1 MLGVLHPG
9 TGGRPLPVQ
18 ASRSHRM
25 FRKACACICG
35 LQLDGRAPISVLWEA
50 ASAAGPGSARFSCK
64 RPDGAPSPG
73 SLCRSWGIAP
83 LREGSGRERVRLTLH
98 VSQKPSRAPGWEAVL
113 QDSPWAPPTPDPEL
127 EMQEAGAL
135 LVPPAPPPAPP
146 QQAWP
151 RGSRPR
157 GTVARMPL
165 DSERCPFFTADQR
178 RVPPHSCCCNWV
190 PLGSVRSRLVA
201 LCLPR
206 PHARGSRVSPAAVTK
221 HPGTR
226 GSAARPPPHRSGTFF
241 VGDKVRLLCVTPP
254 PCPQPPTGSPNGARL
269 EAV

>member
-1 MLGVLHPG
+1 MLARSPRGPQ
-9 TGGRPLPVQ
+9 GGKQSSRIPRGHLRPPTL
-18 ASRSHRM
+18 SW
-25 FRKACACICG
+25 K
-35 LQLDGRAPISVLWEA
+35 
-50 ASAAGPGSARFSCK
+50 CK
-64 RPDGAPSPG
+64 RLEPCWFHLP
-73 SLCRSWGIAP
+73 P
-83 LREGSGRERVRLTLH
+83 LH
-98 VSQKPSRAPGWEAVL
+98 
-113 QDSPWAPPTPDPEL
+113 
-127 EMQEAGAL
+127 
-135 LVPPAPPPAPP
+135 PP

-221 HPGTR
+221 HPGAR

-241 VGDKVRLLCVTPP
+241 VGDKVQLLCVTPP